1 MQRVRK
7 PVSEDQEPLRP
18 WVSETGEGEGDDAL
32 NDTLLSLMVACWSE
46 DPHERPEVS
55 SVRKA
60 VRSLNRD
67 NETSNLVDNLL
78 KRMEQYANNLEGL
91 VEERT
96 QEYLAEKKKV
106 TVFFVF

>member
-1 MQRVRK
+1 MTAQNL
-7 PVSEDQEPLRP
+7 VSFGR
-18 WVSETGEGEGDDAL
+18 S
-32 NDTLLSLMVACWSE
+32 S
-46 DPHERPEVS
+46 EVS
-55 SVRKA
+55 T
-60 VRSLNRD
+60 SLPLLLALFFRN

-106 TVFFVF
+106 EDLLHQLLPPSVADQVFSFFPERFFS